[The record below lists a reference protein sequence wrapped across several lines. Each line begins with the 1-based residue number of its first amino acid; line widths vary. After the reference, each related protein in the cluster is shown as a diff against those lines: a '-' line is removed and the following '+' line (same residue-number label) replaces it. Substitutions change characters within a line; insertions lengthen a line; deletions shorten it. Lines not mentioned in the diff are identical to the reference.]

1 MATYRTAA
9 EWERIVEAYEKSGQ
23 TMAVFSKAHGINVKT
38 LGNHLGRSPVPKVK
52 RSPEEW
58 DSLLEQQ
65 EASGMS
71 VYAWCK
77 SQGVSERGLRNV
89 ARKRTAK
96 TKPVAVS
103 GWVELA
109 TEALPEEH
117 AKEQEASQIQE
128 KPIKAREEAPAPQKE
143 EENGKIRINSG
154 GVEIE
159 ADAGYPIEKLA
170 VLLGK
175 LVKVC

>member
-9 EWERIVEAYEKSGQ
+9 EWDKIVEAYEKSGQ
-23 TMAVFSKAHGINVKT
+23 TMSAFSKAHGINVKT
-38 LGNHLGRSPVPKVK
+38 LGNHLGRTPVPKVK

-58 DSLLEQQ
+58 NALLEQQ

-71 VYAWCK
+71 IYAWCK
-77 SQGVSERGLRNV
+77 AYGVSERGLRNV

-96 TKPVAVS
+96 AKTVAVS

-109 TEALPEEH
+109 PEVPSEEY
-117 AKEQEASQIQE
+117 AKEQEAPLMQE
-128 KPIKAREEAPAPQKE
+128 KPNKAREEAPGPQE
-143 EENGKIRINSG
+143 EGDNGKIRINSG

-175 LVKVC
+175 LVKIC